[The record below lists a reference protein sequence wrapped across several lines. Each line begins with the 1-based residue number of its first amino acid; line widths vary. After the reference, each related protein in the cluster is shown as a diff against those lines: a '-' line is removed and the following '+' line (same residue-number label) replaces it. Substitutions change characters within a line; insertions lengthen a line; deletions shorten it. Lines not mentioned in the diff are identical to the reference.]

1 MKQNRKKGLMWITF
15 STIIFY
21 TILII
26 SILWALQVFF
36 IKDFY
41 IAGKNLKIENKTQ
54 VIQNILYEDDYQE
67 QINQIIKNDDYC
79 VMVFEADKMI
89 FATSGFDGAE
99 CPVLEN
105 EEELQKQYDEL
116 LQKSMQSS
124 DIVKTRIHST
134 DFGDRPPVK
143 PGETLPPLSK
153 KESKNKE
160 IVKIKYYSMKYHA
173 SQTPRMLLVD
183 ARLTPLDAT
192 LHTLKVQLAM
202 ISIVMMIVA
211 IITAYYIAKRLSRP
225 IVEISKEAKSL
236 ANGNYDFHFDGKTYR
251 EVEELSE
258 TLKYAAKELNKVDTL
273 RNEFI
278 ANMSHDLRTPLTMI
292 IGYGEIMRDIPGEN
306 TAENVQVIIDESVR
320 LNKLVNDILDIS
332 KLNAGVDVCNLTRF
346 NITTLIQ
353 SIINRHEKF
362 LNLPSNLIRFDY
374 TQEIEVFADQIKIEQ
389 VIYNLLT
396 NAIHHTNNVQE
407 IKVTQK
413 VEGNR
418 VRIDIKDNGKG
429 IEEDQ
434 LPYIWNRYYKINKQ
448 YVRSKVGSGMGLS
461 IVKAIFDVHQIEY
474 GVTSKINEGTCFYF
488 YLNIA

>member
-1 MKQNRKKGLMWITF
+1 
-15 STIIFY
+15 
-21 TILII
+21 
-26 SILWALQVFF
+26 
-36 IKDFY
+36 
-41 IAGKNLKIENKTQ
+41 
-54 VIQNILYEDDYQE
+54 
-67 QINQIIKNDDYC
+67 
-79 VMVFEADKMI
+79 
-89 FATSGFDGAE
+89 
-99 CPVLEN
+99 
-105 EEELQKQYDEL
+105 
-116 LQKSMQSS
+116 
-124 DIVKTRIHST
+124 
-134 DFGDRPPVK
+134 
-143 PGETLPPLSK
+143 
-153 KESKNKE
+153 
-160 IVKIKYYSMKYHA
+160 
-173 SQTPRMLLVD
+173 
-183 ARLTPLDAT
+183 
-192 LHTLKVQLAM
+192 
-202 ISIVMMIVA
+202 
-211 IITAYYIAKRLSRP
+211 
-225 IVEISKEAKSL
+225 
-236 ANGNYDFHFDGKTYR
+236 
-251 EVEELSE
+251 
-258 TLKYAAKELNKVDTL
+258 
-273 RNEFI
+273 
-278 ANMSHDLRTPLTMI
+278 MSHDLRTPLTMI